1 MSLDLSKRQ
10 RIAMRRPCFEAEDTV
25 HQRYFEMNQFA
36 PMSSLLTLN
45 VGME

>member
-1 MSLDLSKRQ
+1 MRPDLTKRQ
-10 RIAMRRPCFEAEDTV
+10 RTAMRHPCFEAEDTV
-25 HQRYFEMNQFA
+25 HRRYFEINPFA